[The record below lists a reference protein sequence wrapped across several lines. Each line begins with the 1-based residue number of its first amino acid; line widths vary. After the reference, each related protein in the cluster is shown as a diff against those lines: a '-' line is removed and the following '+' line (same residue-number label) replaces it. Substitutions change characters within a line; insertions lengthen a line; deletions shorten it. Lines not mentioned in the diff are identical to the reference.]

1 VSIALAIHG
10 GAWNVPDG
18 HVDASLQGMAAA
30 LAESWESLRDGA
42 TCVDVVELAVR
53 LLEDNPTFNAGKGA
67 HLSRANTVELDA
79 SIMEGTYLEAGA
91 VAAVEGIRNPILLAR
106 RVMDE
111 SPHVLMVG
119 DGARKFARQQG
130 FGLCRT
136 RSLLVGRELD
146 RYERIRGGE
155 RALVEN
161 EFKAPESPDHFGT
174 VGAVAVDRGGHV
186 AAATSTGGTQDKEP
200 GRVGDSAIIGAGTYA
215 DDKVGAV
222 SATGW
227 GEAILRVSL
236 AKAAIDRM
244 AAGSTPGRAGSAALA
259 RLGRV
264 YGHAG
269 LILVDRRGRASAVF
283 NTPRMARGLATEKDG
298 LRIGIDRALHRP

>member
-1 VSIALAIHG
+1 MPIALAIHG

-18 HVDASLQGMAAA
+18 HVEASLEGMAAA
-30 LAESWESLRDGA
+30 LTESWESLLGGA
-42 TCVDVVELAVR
+42 NSVDVVELAVR

-79 SIMEGTYLEAGA
+79 SIMEGTFLEAGA
-91 VAAVEGIRNPILLAR
+91 VAAIQGVRNPILLAR
-106 RVMDE
+106 RVMED
-111 SPHVLMVG
+111 SPHVLLVG
-119 DGARKFARQQG
+119 DGARKFAREQG
-130 FGLCRT
+130 VGLCRT

-146 RYERIRGGE
+146 RYERVRGGE

-161 EFKAPESPDHFGT
+161 EFRTPDTPDHFGT
-174 VGAVAVDRGGHV
+174 VGAVAIDSEGHV
-186 AAATSTGGTQDKEP
+186 AAATSTGGTQDKKP

-215 DDKVGAV
+215 DDQVGAV

-244 AAGSTPGRAGSAALA
+244 AAGSTPGRAGRSALA
-259 RLGRV
+259 RLARV
-264 YGHAG
+264 HGHAG
-269 LILVDRRGRASAVF
+269 LILVDRRGRPSAVF
-283 NTPRMARGLATEKDG
+283 NTPRMARGLASAKDG
-298 LRIGIDRALHRP
+298 LLIGINRAMQRP

>member
-1 VSIALAIHG
+1 
-10 GAWNVPDG
+10 VPDG
-18 HVDASLQGMAAA
+18 HVDASLRGISAT
-30 LAESWESLRDGA
+30 LTKSWESLRGGA
-42 TCVDVVELAVR
+42 SSVDVVELAVK
-53 LLEDNPTFNAGKGA
+53 LLEDDPTFNAGKGS

-79 SIMEGTYLEAGA
+79 SIMEGASLEAGA
-91 VAAVEGIRNPILLAR
+91 VAAVQGVRNPILLAR
-106 RVMDE
+106 RVMEE
-111 SPHVLMVG
+111 SPHVLLVG

-130 FGLCRT
+130 IGFCRT

-146 RYERIRGGE
+146 RYARVRGGE
-155 RALVEN
+155 RELVEH
-161 EFKAPESPDHFGT
+161 EFLKPDEPEHFGT
-174 VGAVAVDRGGHV
+174 VGAVAIDRGGHV

-215 DDKVGAV
+215 DDRVGAV

-227 GEAILRVSL
+227 GEGILRVSL
-236 AKAAIDRM
+236 AKAAVDRM
-244 AAGSTPGRAGSAALA
+244 ATGSTPGRAGSSALA

-264 YGHAG
+264 HGHAG

-298 LRIGIDRALHRP
+298 LRIGIDGTLRRSYL